1 MAATGDMP
9 RSLLV
14 LSAALGLSW
23 GLLWSVQAPFLRSLG
38 YSGAEYGLLGGVGVI
53 SGALATMAAGILSD
67 MLGARRVLGAGLL
80 AYAVSLYLISTGEWL
95 LLLSGATLMG
105 VSNGFYGTSTKALLS
120 RIGEDSRLHYN
131 LSHYAAAGSLGGAL
145 GSFSGWAPVYYS
157 EVHGVDIVEA
167 YRATIRLVALLSL
180 LVAPAVFGLPEHRGQ
195 GFGGV
200 VRGIRRMPQ
209 HFMLLAVF
217 EMIIGF
223 GAAMS
228 IHNIDYYFALKYGV
242 SSGELGSVFAAQQLV
257 MGLLMIKLPGLS
269 DRVGGPLRM
278 YLTVTFSSIPLLIG
292 MTLTSSYLVA
302 SVLYLVRSILMN
314 VATPLFEAFALGLVP
329 REYRGL
335 ASSMLSLSWTIPAS
349 GGRVVGGYL
358 LDVNVEL
365 PLRLTAL
372 LYSVSLAGYAYIGR
386 RLGRL

>member
-1 MAATGDMP
+1 MP
-9 RSLLV
+9 RSLLMISAV
-14 LSAALGLSW
+14 LGISW

-67 MLGARRVLGAGLL
+67 MLGARRILAVGLL
-80 AYAVSLYLISTGEWL
+80 VYAASLYLISTGEWIPL
-95 LLLSGATLMG
+95 LAGAALMG
-105 VSNGFYGTSTKALLS
+105 ISNGFYGTSTRALLA

-145 GSFSGWAPVYYS
+145 GSLTGWVPVYYS
-157 EVHGVDIVEA
+157 SSYDVDIVEA
-167 YRATIRLVALLSL
+167 YQATIRAVALASL
-180 LVAPAVFGLPEHRGQ
+180 LIAPVVLGLPEHRGS
-195 GFGGV
+195 GFQGV
-200 VRGIRRMPQ
+200 VSDVRRLSRP
-209 HFMLLAVF
+209 FILLAVF

-257 MGLLMIKLPGLS
+257 MGLLMIKLPSLS
-269 DRVGGPLRM
+269 DRVGGPLKM
-278 YLTVTFSSIPLLIG
+278 YLAVTFSSIPLLIG
-292 MTLTSSYLVA
+292 MTLTGSYLIA
-302 SVLYLVRSILMN
+302 SILYLVRSILMN
-314 VATPLFEAFALGLVP
+314 VATPLLEAFALGLVP

-358 LDVNVEL
+358 LDINVEL
-365 PLRLTAL
+365 PLRLTAM
-372 LYSVSLAGYAYIGR
+372 LYSVSLAGYAYIGK
-386 RLGRL
+386 RLGKL